1 MNLEN
6 IKHLKQMLDREEITL
21 KEFEKAKKEII
32 AETFDI
38 EAFCSKL
45 EEREEIEATFREKK
59 PPPPLP
65 PEVIEIVEDDVEIEE
80 VEIEDTESDEDTEI
94 FEAEEEVIAKVGIDT
109 GDSEKKLEK
118 INIQSTKRSLTQ
130 SKFKKYRGYNNLN
143 LDELSLEI
151 KNFFRSQKFGW
162 LGEAKPQV
170 FIKSDDNKNKLIKCF
185 TAKTLVRTWG
195 NSSETAI
202 NVLLIKGDSDIE
214 VYCGFS
220 GNKSVLS
227 GSSVFGAVMTGGVSL
242 IGNAASAV
250 KDKKLIES
258 TMQFVD
264 EAMKDLFGNNI
275 LAHIPTEVTVS
286 KQEVDPFEQIEKL
299 SVLKEKGI
307 LTEDEFNN
315 KKNEILNRI

>member
-1 MNLEN
+1 MNLED
-6 IKHLKQMLDREEITL
+6 IKYLKQMLDREEITL
-21 KEFEKAKKEII
+21 QEFEKAKKEII
-32 AETFDI
+32 ADSFDI

-45 EEREEIEATFREKK
+45 EEKQAADEKAKQEEDAKKKKEEEKA
-59 PPPPLP
+59 
-65 PEVIEIVEDDVEIEE
+65 I
-80 VEIEDTESDEDTEI
+80 
-94 FEAEEEVIAKVGIDT
+94 AEEEAALPK
-109 GDSEKKLEK
+109 ELEK
-118 INIQSTKRSLTQ
+118 INIQSTKQTLTQ

-151 KNFFRSQKFGW
+151 KNFFESQKFGW

-170 FIKSDDNKNKLIKCF
+170 FIKSDDNKNQLIKCF

-220 GNKSVLS
+220 GNNAVLS

-264 EAMKDLFGNNI
+264 ETMKDLFGNNMP
-275 LAHIPTEVTVS
+275 AHNPTEVTVS

-307 LTEDEFNN
+307 LTEEEFNN